1 MGLFRIVSCGG
12 ITIEVMSNTRTT
24 TKMPAKPENEW
35 NTQLVFYKYIS
46 LEFGAHSVWLI
57 LPKNKYV
64 IIVLY
69 KIGWEASD
77 ILVNGLLNVNQV
89 TNRMLKIGHNSIQL
103 YFSWKPWDYYDLNWC
118 GDGVSDELSMY
129 YYWITLI
136 HRNKLTLYSPI
147 ANAKH
152 EHIPNV
158 QYNNWN
164 IAIAV
169 EKKDIICENRLDVR
183 LKCVDSDCWAYLWWC
198 VVLAAVHRDKIH
210 WKYALLLGNAENSRR
225 PCTVHSCRSADWQ
238 NWLHIRIGVDI
249 AERPFQAVF
258 RTAHDTFELNFLQV
272 SSRII

>member
-118 GDGVSDELSMY
+118 GDGVSDKLSMY

-136 HRNKLTLYSPI
+136 HRN
-147 ANAKH
+147 
-152 EHIPNV
+152 
-158 QYNNWN
+158 
-164 IAIAV
+164 
-169 EKKDIICENRLDVR
+169 
-183 LKCVDSDCWAYLWWC
+183 
-198 VVLAAVHRDKIH
+198 
-210 WKYALLLGNAENSRR
+210 NS
-225 PCTVHSCRSADWQ
+225 PCTVRLPMQSMSTYPTCSTIIEI
-238 NWLHIRIGVDI
+238 LLLLLKKRISF
-249 AERPFQAVF
+249 A
-258 RTAHDTFELNFLQV
+258 
-272 SSRII
+272 RID